1 MKSAMRHESPP
12 PPPPPPPPAVT
23 AAAAPGSHL
32 TALTSMMRALYPRA
46 AALMDDEPTAIAQKR
61 DALVQTETLRAPGT
75 NVNFDAAER
84 VPREDDLDNLLRLL
98 AIKDAVILKL
108 RSLLPLPPSKHAT
121 HGLPKRAASLI
132 ADARRREAVLS
143 LQVRELTLQLAAFR
157 EREARAV
164 QVNADLRRHL
174 AATNALILKHEVH
187 TLRTDLHAS
196 LAREAQLQDELLV
209 AHERIGRAE
218 GLLARNA
225 AVERELRYD
234 LRQVADVAMHA
245 MAARSAM
252 ALGDQAL
259 TTYGSPDL
267 ALKS

>member
-1 MKSAMRHESPP
+1 MLVPP
-12 PPPPPPPPAVT
+12 PPPPPLPRLADD
-23 AAAAPGSHL
+23 L

-46 AALMDDEPTAIAQKR
+46 AALAADVAGVRDEPTCKQQAAIAQKR
-61 DALVQTETLRAPGT
+61 DALVQTETTRASAT

-84 VPREDDLDNLLRLL
+84 VPREDDLDNLFRLL
-98 AIKDAVILKL
+98 AIKDAVILKM
-108 RSLLPLPPSKHAT
+108 RSLLPPPLSKHVT

-132 ADARRREAVLS
+132 AERREAVLN

-174 AATNALILKHEVH
+174 SETNTLILKHEVH

-218 GLLARNA
+218 GLLVRNA
-225 AVERELRYD
+225 AVERELRSD
-234 LRQVADVAMHA
+234 LRQVADVAVHA

-252 ALGDQAL
+252 ALGDPAL
-259 TTYGSPDL
+259 ATYGSPDF
-267 ALKS
+267 

>member
-1 MKSAMRHESPP
+1 MQHESPP
-12 PPPPPPPPAVT
+12 KPPPLLRLADD
-23 AAAAPGSHL
+23 L

-46 AALMDDEPTAIAQKR
+46 AVLRDDEPGKQQAVIAQKR
-61 DALVQTETLRAPGT
+61 DALVQTETPAT

-84 VPREDDLDNLLRLL
+84 VPREDDLDNLFRLL

-174 AATNALILKHEVH
+174 SETNTLILKHEVH

-218 GLLARNA
+218 GLLVRNA

-252 ALGDQAL
+252 ALGD
-259 TTYGSPDL
+259 PDL
-267 ALKS
+267 VLK

>member
-1 MKSAMRHESPP
+1 MLVPP
-12 PPPPPPPPAVT
+12 PPPPPLPRLADD
-23 AAAAPGSHL
+23 L

-46 AALMDDEPTAIAQKR
+46 AALAADVAGVRDEPTCKQQAAIAQKR
-61 DALVQTETLRAPGT
+61 DALVQTETTRASAT

-84 VPREDDLDNLLRLL
+84 VPREDDLDNLFRLL
-98 AIKDAVILKL
+98 AIKDAVILKM
-108 RSLLPLPPSKHAT
+108 RSLLPPPLSKHVT

-132 ADARRREAVLS
+132 ADARHREAVLN

-174 AATNALILKHEVH
+174 SETNTLILKHEVH

-218 GLLARNA
+218 GLLVRNA
-225 AVERELRYD
+225 AVERELRSD
-234 LRQVADVAMHA
+234 LRQVADVAVHA

-252 ALGDQAL
+252 ALGDPAL
-259 TTYGSPDL
+259 ATYGSPDF
-267 ALKS
+267 

>member
-1 MKSAMRHESPP
+1 MQHESPP
-12 PPPPPPPPAVT
+12 PPPPLLRLADD
-23 AAAAPGSHL
+23 L

-46 AALMDDEPTAIAQKR
+46 AALRDDEPGKQQSFIAQKR
-61 DALVQTETLRAPGT
+61 DALVQTETSSASIT

-84 VPREDDLDNLLRLL
+84 VPREDDLDNLFRLL

-132 ADARRREAVLS
+132 ADARRREAVLN

-174 AATNALILKHEVH
+174 ADTNALILKHEVH

-218 GLLARNA
+218 GLLVRNA

-252 ALGDQAL
+252 AWGD
-259 TTYGSPDL
+259 PDL
-267 ALKS
+267 VLKSWQNPEKY